1 MNTLRI
7 ARKAAAFSAFTLA
20 ALTLPAAAVAASS
33 SRLAA
38 AKPPVR
44 LDRLAQTPAE
54 PELPRG
60 RIVEKV
66 VCKDSPGQ
74 AYALYLPT
82 GYTPERRWPI
92 LYAFDDRWHGK
103 EVAELFQRAAESYGW
118 IVVSSWNT
126 ASDGPLE
133 PNVAASRALWA
144 DTHARFRLD
153 DGRVYVAG
161 LSGTVRLSCLLAL
174 AAPGTVSGVIGASA
188 GYPVGVEPKQGDP
201 ITFFGTYGDRDFNY
215 YEVRNLDGK
224 LAAAGLAHR
233 VEPFAG
239 GHQWPPEELAAHAV
253 GWMEMQAMK
262 AGRRAK
268 APAVV
273 ETLWQADEARAR
285 EAAAAG
291 RLEDAR
297 HTWEAMAADY
307 AGLRDT
313 APAVQAAAALA
324 ASDAYR
330 QELRAR
336 AVRDQRDRLLLARAP
351 EILGRIAPG
360 HDPISV
366 KEMAAALRIAELR
379 ERAASADPE
388 ERRAADRVLNTYL
401 VQATFYLPRDYVE
414 KKQYDRAL
422 FLLTLATEITPREP
436 ELWLDI
442 AAVHARRG
450 KEGREAALAA
460 LRKAVSLGLD
470 TPARLEDPSF
480 ASLRTDDGYRQLLA
494 RAATPEPEEP
504 PTEQVGAEAV
514 QIVN

>member
-174 AAPGTVSGVIGASA
+174 AAPGTVSGVI
-188 GYPVGVEPKQGDP
+188 
-201 ITFFGTYGDRDFNY
+201 
-215 YEVRNLDGK
+215 
-224 LAAAGLAHR
+224 
-233 VEPFAG
+233 
-239 GHQWPPEELAAHAV
+239 
-253 GWMEMQAMK
+253 
-262 AGRRAK
+262 
-268 APAVV
+268 
-273 ETLWQADEARAR
+273 
-285 EAAAAG
+285 
-291 RLEDAR
+291 
-297 HTWEAMAADY
+297 
-307 AGLRDT
+307 
-313 APAVQAAAALA
+313 
-324 ASDAYR
+324 
-330 QELRAR
+330 
-336 AVRDQRDRLLLARAP
+336 
-351 EILGRIAPG
+351 
-360 HDPISV
+360 
-366 KEMAAALRIAELR
+366 
-379 ERAASADPE
+379 
-388 ERRAADRVLNTYL
+388 
-401 VQATFYLPRDYVE
+401 
-414 KKQYDRAL
+414 
-422 FLLTLATEITPREP
+422 
-436 ELWLDI
+436 
-442 AAVHARRG
+442 
-450 KEGREAALAA
+450 
-460 LRKAVSLGLD
+460 
-470 TPARLEDPSF
+470 
-480 ASLRTDDGYRQLLA
+480 
-494 RAATPEPEEP
+494 
-504 PTEQVGAEAV
+504 
-514 QIVN
+514 